1 MNWKKEEVILMKKSV
16 SYEYGINLEYEI
28 RTYKNIG
35 RDYGNR
41 KTLNRGLINNIRR
54 YIRKKCLNPTE
65 KRYKFCNTYS
75 DWVEHVKGIIP
86 MEICNAD
93 DFLRYLI
100 FKKRNEEFSL
110 ETVKII
116 LIPIYLVMIQLKDV
130 FNIENAWMALIVMV
144 IIAIVSCCVM
154 LTSTQKLEFYQ
165 DLIEVVE
172 AELNINSEQ
181 YTNK

>member
-1 MNWKKEEVILMKKSV
+1 MKKSV

-28 RTYKNIG
+28 RTYNNIG
-35 RDYGNR
+35 SDYGNR

-86 MEICNAD
+86 KEICNTD
-93 DFLRYLI
+93 DFLRFLI
-100 FKKRNEEFSL
+100 LKKRNEELSL

-116 LIPIYLVMIQLKDV
+116 LIPIYLVMLQLKDV
-130 FNIENAWMALIVMV
+130 FNINSAWMALIVMI
-144 IIAIVSCCVM
+144 IIAVVSCCAMVG
-154 LTSTQKLEFYQ
+154 LTQKLEFYQ

-172 AELNINSEQ
+172 AELDIP
-181 YTNK
+181 KK